1 MPALYLRSA
10 AHPASILSSSHQ
22 ENKSFKIGSTFYYS
36 VYSAAWSIYLM
47 ESRCG
52 PSCSKLNWLPNIVI
66 VHSEST
72 VLNRLDILE
81 NNIPGLSLSLSL
93 LSALHLIYSL
103 GPIFNFILIHFY
115 CPFSA
120 ANRPTVCALLSRT
133 PRFVRLPNNVL
144 VYWLPIRIMCAVGRF
159 G

>member
-81 NNIPGLSLSLSL
+81 NNIPGLSISLSL
-93 LSALHLIYSL
+93 ECSASYLQFGSNFQFHSNSFLL
-103 GPIFNFILIHFY
+103 PIFSRQPTNRMRITVPDTEI
-115 CPFSA
+115 CPFA
-120 ANRPTVCALLSRT
+120 
-133 PRFVRLPNNVL
+133 
-144 VYWLPIRIMCAVGRF
+144 
-159 G
+159 